1 MRQKK
6 VGFYIVFVIY
16 IIFLIIDIVTT
27 IYLGSVG
34 RVLEAN
40 PLYKY
45 IGFTG
50 IIALNLI
57 LGYGL
62 IYLYSKNPFW
72 RFFTM
77 AIMNT
82 VILARCYAIQNAWYA
97 ITHPITLEKAI
108 EVSQMV
114 VPIKTAVVVELAAIS
129 YVPLIFCLI
138 TYGIWRID
146 NICQKKD

>member
-45 IGFTG
+45 IGFSG

-57 LGYGL
+57 IGYCF
-62 IYLYSKNPFW
+62 IYLYTTKPFW

-114 VPIKTAVVVELAAIS
+114 VPIKTAAITEMAIVS

-146 NICQKKD
+146 NTCKKKI